1 MFSKSFIIFVLFV
14 AIFGSFNHAAT
25 TTTKKP
31 SKTPVSKKPSKAPVS
46 KKPSKAPIMQP
57 RIINTENIPLPYN
70 AYTTVVGPVGQTE
83 EQYFNCKGPEDLYE
97 MYATKVGK
105 TNQAYYGNFGI
116 ECTGGESVMNW
127 QVLGPEL
134 TPDQFHAV
142 WKKKTEHVTSLH
154 VFKTLE
160 PKSGYWVVSGVR
172 TCFNGVINNC
182 AGPGNPP
189 SACDQSLKVG
199 KLPVSLPACKVENTF
214 APENGKLFYWHF
226 KTIITNTT
234 SPRTP
239 GVLLEFEASSTPF
252 PNAPKLNIGYTSPN
266 LRQAA

>member
-1 MFSKSFIIFVLFV
+1 MFSRFLIIFALFV
-14 AIFGSFNHAAT
+14 VTIDAAT
-25 TTTKKP
+25 MTTTKKPSKAPVAPKP
-31 SKTPVSKKPSKAPVS
+31 SKTPVSKKPT
-46 KKPSKAPIMQP
+46 KAPIIQP

-70 AYTTVVGPVGQTE
+70 AYITVAGPKGQTE
-83 EQYFNCKGPEDLYE
+83 EQYFNCKGSDDLYE

-116 ECTGGESVMNW
+116 ECTGGETVMNW

-142 WKKKTEHVTSLH
+142 WRKKEERVTSLH

-160 PKSGYWVVSGVR
+160 PTSGYWVVSGVR
-172 TCFNGVINNC
+172 ACFNGVINNC

-189 SACDQSLKVG
+189 SACDQSLKAG

-214 APENGKLFYWHF
+214 APPNEKLFYWHF

-234 SPRTP
+234 STRAP
-239 GVLLEFEASSTPF
+239 GVILEFDASSKPF
-252 PNAPKLNIGYTSPN
+252 PNAPKVNIGYTSPIIPN
-266 LRQAA
+266 LRQVD